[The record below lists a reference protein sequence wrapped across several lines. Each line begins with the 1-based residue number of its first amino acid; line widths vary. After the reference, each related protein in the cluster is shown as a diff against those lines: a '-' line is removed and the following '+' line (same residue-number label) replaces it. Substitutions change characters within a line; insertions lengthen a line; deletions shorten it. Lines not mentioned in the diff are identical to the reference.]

1 MTRPLD
7 LKERFI
13 PPTSVGRF
21 AYTAPDGT
29 YLASIAFDAASPE
42 VLVAAAE
49 KFLAFAIAKSG
60 GIQRPNLAEVSAVR
74 RG

>member
-1 MTRPLD
+1 MSVD
-7 LKERFI
+7 LIERFV

-29 YLASIAFDAASPE
+29 YLATITFDAASPE
-42 VLVAAAE
+42 ALVAAAE
-49 KFLAFAIAKSG
+49 KFLQSAIRKAG
-60 GIQRPNLAEVSAVR
+60 GVRLATGAEVSALQ